1 MHKRMRLFW
10 LLLAFAS
17 VVSACSGESTDPSAN
32 ELIPA
37 TISVAGDAAKGEAL
51 FAERCTICHHS
62 TSEQLVG
69 PGLAGVMTKGGPV
82 HPAGVSYGGT
92 LPNGT
97 ERSEEN
103 VAAWIRVGG
112 TGQIGTMSP
121 QEMSDAEMADLL
133 AYLRTL
139 TK

>member
-37 TISVAGDAAKGEAL
+37 TKGEAL
-51 FAERCTICHHS
+51 FAERCTICHNS

-112 TGQIGTMSP
+112 SGQIGVMSP